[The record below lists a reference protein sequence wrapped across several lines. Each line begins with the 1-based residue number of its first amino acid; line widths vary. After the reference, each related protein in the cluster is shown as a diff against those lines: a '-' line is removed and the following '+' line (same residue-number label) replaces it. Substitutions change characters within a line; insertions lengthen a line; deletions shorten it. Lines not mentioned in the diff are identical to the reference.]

1 MRLDIPSGTAV
12 RFEPGETKTVWL
24 VKIGGTREGY
34 GLNGLVNGS
43 FDDFTVRD
51 TAFAQAKWQGFLGLE
66 DEDK

>member
-1 MRLDIPSGTAV
+1 MR
-12 RFEPGETKTVWL
+12 L

>member
-1 MRLDIPSGTAV
+1 M
-12 RFEPGETKTVWL
+12 RFEPGETKTVRL
-24 VKIGGTREGY
+24 VKIGGTREGH

-51 TAFAQAKWQGFLGLE
+51 IAFAQAKRQGFLGLE